1 MDLDS
6 AREDLW
12 VAGGAAGTAVLV
24 TVLTELLL
32 QIDASL
38 FVRAVPLYVYFL
50 YSFTRKGGPYTR
62 FDTTRNWTILTVL
75 SGVGVLAYVLL

>member
-1 MDLDS
+1 MDLES
-6 AREDLW
+6 AKEDLW
-12 VAGGAAGTAVLV
+12 VAGGAAATAVLV
-24 TVLTELLL
+24 TVCTEFLLRV
-32 QIDASL
+32 DATL

-62 FDTTRNWTILTVL
+62 FDTTRNWTIMTVL